1 MVVELYE
8 EEVYGEEFVILLED
22 GDGSLASLTNKG
34 TFKQTCEVIL
44 NWRLDGGGLSSEGRK
59 VIVSPQAAE

>member
-22 GDGSLASLTNKG
+22 GDGSLASLTNRG
-34 TFKQTCEVIL
+34 DF
-44 NWRLDGGGLSSEGRK
+44 
-59 VIVSPQAAE
+59 